1 MPSETDLIKLYSGKI
16 LQMAADPIYRER
28 LSEPDASVTKRSP
41 LCGSAITVDINVKNG
56 IITHYGQDVRA
67 CALGQASS
75 TIIGKAI
82 IGRSLKEVSK
92 AYEELSDML
101 ANNGPTPSKPFDDLY
116 MLQPASEYKNRH
128 ASILLAIEATL
139 AAFQQ
144 IADGDKLF

>member
-1 MPSETDLIKLYSGKI
+1 MPSETDLMKLYSGKI

-82 IGRSLKEVSK
+82 IGRSLNEVSK

-101 ANNGPTPSKPFDDLY
+101 TNNGPNPSKPFDDLY
-116 MLQPASEYKNRH
+116 MLKPASEYKNRH

-144 IADGDKLF
+144 IADDDKLF

>member
-1 MPSETDLIKLYSGKI
+1 MPPETDLIKLYSGKI
-16 LQMAADPIYRER
+16 LKMAAEPIYRER

-41 LCGSAITVDINVKNG
+41 LCGSAITVDINVESG

-82 IGRSLKEVSK
+82 VGRSLTEVQR
-92 AYEELSDML
+92 AYEELSEML
-101 ANNGPTPSKPFDDLY
+101 KNDGPTPSKPFEELY
-116 MLQPASEYKNRH
+116 ILQPASEYKNRH

-144 IADGDKLF
+144 IEGYDS